1 MEEWRTN
8 AWLGSER
15 RMGWMLTVPCGA
27 AQHPGAT
34 GKEALE
40 TQQVQKDSAV
50 VKCELGR
57 WTREGNPQTY
67 FCFSLIFFS
76 IMELLSR
83 SPFLLVLPLL

>member
-57 WTREGNPQTY
+57 
-67 FCFSLIFFS
+67 
-76 IMELLSR
+76 
-83 SPFLLVLPLL
+83 